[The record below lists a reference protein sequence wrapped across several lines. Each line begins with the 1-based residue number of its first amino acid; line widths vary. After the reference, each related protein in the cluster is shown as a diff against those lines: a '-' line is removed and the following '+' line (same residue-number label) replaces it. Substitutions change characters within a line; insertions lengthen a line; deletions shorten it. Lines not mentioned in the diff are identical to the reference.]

1 MNKKILWI
9 TRTAVFIAVLIVWQ
23 YITSF
28 WSNTFLTGTGVN
40 LLLILAVMSG
50 GPASGSTVAVL
61 SPVFARFFG
70 IGPLWSLIPF
80 IAMGNLTLVLLWHV
94 LGSRRSGIRRAN
106 YLLAAVLAAVAK
118 FLVLY
123 IGVVR
128 IAVPFL
134 LHLQEKQAAAISAMF
149 SLPQL
154 ITAVAGGVL
163 AVFILPVCLKA
174 VKYEG

>member
-1 MNKKILWI
+1 MNKRTLWI

-23 YITSF
+23 YATSF
-28 WSNTFLTGTGVN
+28 WSNTLITGTGVN
-40 LLLILAVMSG
+40 LLLVLAVMSG
-50 GPASGSTVAVL
+50 GLAGGSAVAVL

-70 IGPLWSLIPF
+70 IGPLWPLIPF
-80 IAMGNLTLVLLWHV
+80 IALGNLTLVLIWHV
-94 LGSRRSGIRRAN
+94 LGGRETGIRRVN

-123 IGVVR
+123 IGVVQ

-134 LHLQEKQAAAISAMF
+134 LKLQEKQAAVVSAMF

-154 ITAVAGGVL
+154 VTAGAGGVL
-163 AVFILPVCLKA
+163 AICILPAVLKA
-174 VKYEG
+174 AKSSL